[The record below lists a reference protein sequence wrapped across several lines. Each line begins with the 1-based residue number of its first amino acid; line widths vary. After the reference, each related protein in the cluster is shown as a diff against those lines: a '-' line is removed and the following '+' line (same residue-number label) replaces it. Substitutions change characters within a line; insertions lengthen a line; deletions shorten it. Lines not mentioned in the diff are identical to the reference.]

1 MAAVSSTLLSYGRGS
16 RGLRDAGPY
25 WCLLP
30 AALDVLL
37 DIGAAE
43 AADVVFLCC
52 LGAGAARVGVAALFC
67 PCGGGGGLG
76 RTGAGEGGRGAGEGG
91 GGEGAGGLMG
101 CAGAGEGGGGAGG
114 LMGAGEGGEASG
126 LMRRVGA
133 DEEGGG
139 EECGT

>member
-25 WCLLP
+25 WCFLP
-30 AALDVLL
+30 AELDVLL
-37 DIGAAE
+37 DVGAAE

-52 LGAGAARVGVAALFC
+52 LRVGAAGAGGAALFC

-76 RTGAGEGGRGAGEGG
+76 RAGAGEGG
-91 GGEGAGGLMG
+91 GGAVGFMG

-114 LMGAGEGGEASG
+114 LMGCAGE
-126 LMRRVGA
+126 
-133 DEEGGG
+133 
-139 EECGT
+139 